1 MKLIGRIIAKYRV
14 LVILLAVALLVPSVL
29 GFIRTRVN
37 YDILSYLPDTLET
50 VYGQDVLVEDFG
62 SGAFSMV
69 IVEGMDKRDVAA
81 LETALEGVDHVEEVL
96 WYDDALGIDV
106 PDEML
111 PKKVRDIFFHDD
123 ATMMIALFDDTT
135 SSEDTMAAIAD
146 MRRLVSRQCYISG
159 MAGIVTD
166 IKNLAMQEMPVY
178 VVVAAVLS
186 LLVLLLTTTSFVVP
200 FLFLASIGVAI
211 VYNMGSNVFLGQISY
226 ITQAL
231 VAVLQLGVTMDY
243 SIFLLHSYEAAREH
257 TEDRNAAMGEA
268 ISETFLSVIGSSVT
282 TIAGFAALIFMTF
295 ALGRDLGV
303 VMIKGVIIGVLC
315 CVTFLPAMIL
325 TFENV
330 IERTR
335 HRPFLPNLDRVSD
348 FIIKHRLVWIL
359 VFLVIFYPAYRGNN
373 DVQLYYNID
382 KGLPDTLDSAVANK
396 KLSEEFNMSNIHI
409 LMADSGMPAK
419 DKNLMLEEIE
429 DVDGVQWVLGLST
442 ISGGMIPEDMLP
454 QRLTEKL
461 RTDKN
466 ELMLICSDYASA
478 TPEVNAQIAKINDIV
493 HSYDASA
500 MVIGEAPLMKDLE
513 DTTNVDLQRVNFLS
527 VAAIFVIILL
537 VFKSVSLPF
546 LLVLVI
552 EFAINVNMAVPYFQ
566 HVSLPFVASI
576 VIGTIQLGATVD
588 YAILMTNRY
597 LTERISGR
605 SKMESVQIAHRSCI
619 LSIITSGASFFV
631 ATFGVSAYT
640 RVDMIGSICTLLSR
654 GALISMAS
662 VILLMPATYIIF
674 DGLIMA
680 TTGILRKAKK
690 EAAAPKS
697 AVKTS

>member
-1 MKLIGRIIAKYRV
+1 MKLIGRIIARYRV

-29 GFIRTRVN
+29 GFIKTRVN

-200 FLFLASIGVAI
+200 FLFLASIGAAI

-257 TEDRNAAMGEA
+257 TEDRNEAMGEA

-330 IERTR
+330 IEKTR
-335 HRPFLPNLDRVSD
+335 HRPFLPNLDGVSD

-382 KGLPDTLDSAVANK
+382 KGLPDTLDSAIANK
-396 KLSEEFNMSNIHI
+396 KLSEEFNMSNVHI

-419 DKNLMLEEIE
+419 DKNLMLEDIE

-513 DTTNVDLQRVNFLS
+513 DVNNVDLVRVNTVS
-527 VAAIFVIILL
+527 VLAIFIIVMF
-537 VFKSVSLPF
+537 VFKSLTLPAI
-546 LLVLVI
+546 LVTVI
-552 EFAINVNMAVPYFQ
+552 EFAIFINMAWSYYTGVQ
-566 HVSLPFVASI
+566 QPFVAP
-576 VIGTIQLGATVD
+576 VVVGTIQLGATVD
-588 YAILMTNRY
+588 YAILMTSHYVRQRQAG
-597 LTERISGR
+597 LEKHAAVSA
-605 SKMESVQIAHRSCI
+605 AHRASMV
-619 LSIITSGASFFV
+619 SIITSGLSLFAATVGV
-631 ATFGVSAYT
+631 AVYSN
-640 RVDMIGSICTLLSR
+640 VDMIKAIVILLAR
-654 GALISMAS
+654 GALISMVV
-662 VILLMPATYIIF
+662 VIMLLPAFLLVF
-674 DGLIMA
+674 DKVICY
-680 TTGILRKAKK
+680 TTAGMKK
-690 EAAAPKS
+690 CVQS
-697 AVKTS
+697 

>member
-1 MKLIGRIIAKYRV
+1 LKLIGKIIARYRV

-29 GFIRTRVN
+29 GFIKTRVN

-69 IVEGMDKRDVAA
+69 IVEGMDKRDVAT

-243 SIFLLHSYEAAREH
+243 SIFLLHSYETAREH

-335 HRPFLPNLDRVSD
+335 HRPFLPNMDGISD

-359 VFLVIFYPAYRGNN
+359 IFLVIVYPAYRGNN

-419 DKNLMLEEIE
+419 DKNLMLAEIE

-513 DTTNVDLQRVNFLS
+513 DVNNVDLVRVNTVS
-527 VAAIFVIILL
+527 VLAIFIIVMF
-537 VFKSVSLPF
+537 VFKSLTLPAI
-546 LLVLVI
+546 LVTVI
-552 EFAINVNMAVPYFQ
+552 EFAIFINMAWSYYTGVQ
-566 HVSLPFVASI
+566 QPFVAP
-576 VIGTIQLGATVD
+576 VVVGTIQLGATVD
-588 YAILMTNRY
+588 YAILMTSHYVRQRQAG
-597 LTERISGR
+597 LEKHAAVSA
-605 SKMESVQIAHRSCI
+605 AHRASMV
-619 LSIITSGASFFV
+619 SIITSGLSLFAATVGV
-631 ATFGVSAYT
+631 AVYSN
-640 RVDMIGSICTLLSR
+640 VDMIKAIVILLAR
-654 GALISMAS
+654 GALISMVV
-662 VILLMPATYIIF
+662 VIMLLPAFLLVF
-674 DGLIMA
+674 DKVICY
-680 TTGILRKAKK
+680 TTAGMKK
-690 EAAAPKS
+690 CVQS
-697 AVKTS
+697 

>member
-382 KGLPDTLDSAVANK
+382 KGLPDTLDSAIANK
-396 KLSEEFNMSNIHI
+396 KLSEEFNMSNVHI

-419 DKNLMLEEIE
+419 DKNLMLEDIE

-513 DTTNVDLQRVNFLS
+513 DVNNVDLVRVNTVS
-527 VAAIFVIILL
+527 VLAIFIIVMF
-537 VFKSVSLPF
+537 VFKSLTLPAI
-546 LLVLVI
+546 LVTVI
-552 EFAINVNMAVPYFQ
+552 EFAIFINMAWSYYTGVQ
-566 HVSLPFVASI
+566 QPFVAP
-576 VIGTIQLGATVD
+576 VVVGTIQLGATVD
-588 YAILMTNRY
+588 YAILMTSHYVRQRQAG
-597 LTERISGR
+597 LEKHAAVSA
-605 SKMESVQIAHRSCI
+605 AHKASMV
-619 LSIITSGASFFV
+619 SIITSGLSLFAATVGV
-631 ATFGVSAYT
+631 AVYSN
-640 RVDMIGSICTLLSR
+640 VDMIKAIVILLAR
-654 GALISMAS
+654 GALISMVV
-662 VILLMPATYIIF
+662 VIMLLPAFLLVF
-674 DGLIMA
+674 DKVICC
-680 TTGILRKAKK
+680 TTVGMRKCL
-690 EAAAPKS
+690 KS
-697 AVKTS
+697 

>member
-1 MKLIGRIIAKYRV
+1 MKLIGRIIARYRV

-146 MRRLVSRQCYISG
+146 MRRLVNRQCYISG

-335 HRPFLPNLDRVSD
+335 HRPFLPNMDGISD

-382 KGLPDTLDSAVANK
+382 KGLPDTLDSAIANK
-396 KLSEEFNMSNIHI
+396 KLSEEFNMSNVHI

-419 DKNLMLEEIE
+419 DKNLMLEDIE

-454 QRLTEKL
+454 QRLTGKL

-513 DTTNVDLQRVNFLS
+513 DVNNVDLVRVNTVS
-527 VAAIFVIILL
+527 VLAIFIIVMF
-537 VFKSVSLPF
+537 VFKSLTLPAI
-546 LLVLVI
+546 LVTVI
-552 EFAINVNMAVPYFQ
+552 EFAIFINMAWSYYTGVQ
-566 HVSLPFVASI
+566 QPFVAP
-576 VIGTIQLGATVD
+576 VVVGTIQLGATVD
-588 YAILMTNRY
+588 YAILMTSHYVRQRQAG
-597 LTERISGR
+597 LEKHAAVSA
-605 SKMESVQIAHRSCI
+605 AHRASMV
-619 LSIITSGASFFV
+619 SIITSGLSLFAATVGV
-631 ATFGVSAYT
+631 AVYSN
-640 RVDMIGSICTLLSR
+640 VDMIKAIVILLAR
-654 GALISMAS
+654 GALISMVV
-662 VILLMPATYIIF
+662 VIMLLPAFLLVF
-674 DGLIMA
+674 DKVICY
-680 TTGILRKAKK
+680 TTAGMKK
-690 EAAAPKS
+690 CVQS
-697 AVKTS
+697 

>member
-1 MKLIGRIIAKYRV
+1 MKLIGRIIARYRV

-29 GFIRTRVN
+29 GFIKTRVN

-111 PKKVRDIFFHDD
+111 PKKVRDIFFHDN

-146 MRRLVSRQCYISG
+146 MRRLVNKQCYISG

-335 HRPFLPNLDRVSD
+335 HRPFLPNMDGISD

-513 DTTNVDLQRVNFLS
+513 DVNNVDLVRVNTVS
-527 VAAIFVIILL
+527 VLAIFIIVMF
-537 VFKSVSLPF
+537 VFKSLTLPAI
-546 LLVLVI
+546 LVTVI
-552 EFAINVNMAVPYFQ
+552 EFAIFINMAWSYYTGVQ
-566 HVSLPFVASI
+566 QPFVAP
-576 VIGTIQLGATVD
+576 VVVGTIQLGATVD
-588 YAILMTNRY
+588 YAILMTSHYVRQRQAG
-597 LTERISGR
+597 LEKHAAVSA
-605 SKMESVQIAHRSCI
+605 AHRASMV
-619 LSIITSGASFFV
+619 SIITSGLSLFAATVGV
-631 ATFGVSAYT
+631 AVYSN
-640 RVDMIGSICTLLSR
+640 VDMIKAIVILLAR
-654 GALISMAS
+654 GALISMVV
-662 VILLMPATYIIF
+662 VIMLLPAFLLVF
-674 DGLIMA
+674 DKVICC
-680 TTGILRKAKK
+680 TTVGMRKCL
-690 EAAAPKS
+690 KS
-697 AVKTS
+697 

>member
-513 DTTNVDLQRVNFLS
+513 DVNNVDLVRVNTVS
-527 VAAIFVIILL
+527 VLAIFIIVMF
-537 VFKSVSLPF
+537 VFKSLTLPAI
-546 LLVLVI
+546 LVTVI
-552 EFAINVNMAVPYFQ
+552 EFAIFINMAWSYYTGVQ
-566 HVSLPFVASI
+566 QPFVAP
-576 VIGTIQLGATVD
+576 VVVGTIQLGATVD
-588 YAILMTNRY
+588 YAILMTSHYVRQRQAG
-597 LTERISGR
+597 LEKHAAVSA
-605 SKMESVQIAHRSCI
+605 AHKASMV
-619 LSIITSGASFFV
+619 SIITSGLSLFAATVGV
-631 ATFGVSAYT
+631 AVYSN
-640 RVDMIGSICTLLSR
+640 VDMIKAIVILLAR
-654 GALISMAS
+654 GALISMVV
-662 VILLMPATYIIF
+662 VIMLLPAFLLVF
-674 DGLIMA
+674 DKVICC
-680 TTGILRKAKK
+680 TTVGMRKCR
-690 EAAAPKS
+690 KS
-697 AVKTS
+697 

>member
-111 PKKVRDIFFHDD
+111 PKKVRDIFFHDN

-146 MRRLVSRQCYISG
+146 MRRLVNKQCYISG

-335 HRPFLPNLDRVSD
+335 HRPFLPNMDGISD

-513 DTTNVDLQRVNFLS
+513 DVNNVDLVRVNTVS
-527 VAAIFVIILL
+527 VLAIFIIVMF
-537 VFKSVSLPF
+537 VFKSLTLPAI
-546 LLVLVI
+546 LVTVI
-552 EFAINVNMAVPYFQ
+552 EFAIFINMAWSYYTGVQ
-566 HVSLPFVASI
+566 QPFVAP
-576 VIGTIQLGATVD
+576 VVVGTIQLGATVD
-588 YAILMTNRY
+588 YAILMTSHYVRQRQAG
-597 LTERISGR
+597 LEKHAAVSA
-605 SKMESVQIAHRSCI
+605 AHRASMV
-619 LSIITSGASFFV
+619 SIITSGLSLFPATVGV
-631 ATFGVSAYT
+631 AVYSN
-640 RVDMIGSICTLLSR
+640 VDMIKAIVILLAR
-654 GALISMAS
+654 GALISMVV
-662 VILLMPATYIIF
+662 VIMLLPAFLLVF
-674 DGLIMA
+674 DKVICY
-680 TTGILRKAKK
+680 TTAGMKK
-690 EAAAPKS
+690 CVQS
-697 AVKTS
+697 

>member
-1 MKLIGRIIAKYRV
+1 MKLIGKIIARYRV

-29 GFIRTRVN
+29 GFIKTRVN

-69 IVEGMDKRDVAA
+69 IVEGMDKRDVAT

-243 SIFLLHSYEAAREH
+243 SIFLLHSYETAREH

-335 HRPFLPNLDRVSD
+335 HRPFLPNMDGISD

-359 VFLVIFYPAYRGNN
+359 IFLVIVYPAYRGNN

-419 DKNLMLEEIE
+419 DKNLMLAEIE

-513 DTTNVDLQRVNFLS
+513 DVNNVDLVRVNTVS
-527 VAAIFVIILL
+527 VLAIFIIVMF
-537 VFKSVSLPF
+537 VFKSLTLPAI
-546 LLVLVI
+546 LVTVI
-552 EFAINVNMAVPYFQ
+552 EFAIFINMAWSYYTGVQ
-566 HVSLPFVASI
+566 QPFVAP
-576 VIGTIQLGATVD
+576 VVVGTIQLGATVD
-588 YAILMTNRY
+588 YAILMTSHYVRQRQAG
-597 LTERISGR
+597 LEKHAAVSA
-605 SKMESVQIAHRSCI
+605 AHRASMV
-619 LSIITSGASFFV
+619 SIITSGLSLFAATVGV
-631 ATFGVSAYT
+631 AVYSN
-640 RVDMIGSICTLLSR
+640 VDMIKAIVILLAR
-654 GALISMAS
+654 GALISMVV
-662 VILLMPATYIIF
+662 VIMLLPAFLLVF
-674 DGLIMA
+674 DKVICY
-680 TTGILRKAKK
+680 TTAGMKK
-690 EAAAPKS
+690 CVQS
-697 AVKTS
+697 

>member
-1 MKLIGRIIAKYRV
+1 MKLIGRIIARYRV

-111 PKKVRDIFFHDD
+111 PKKVRDIFFHDN

-146 MRRLVSRQCYISG
+146 MRRLVNRQCYISG

-243 SIFLLHSYEAAREH
+243 SIFLLHSYETAREH

-335 HRPFLPNLDRVSD
+335 HRPFLPNMDGISD

-396 KLSEEFNMSNIHI
+396 KLSEEFNMSNVHI

-419 DKNLMLEEIE
+419 DKNLMLAEIE

-513 DTTNVDLQRVNFLS
+513 DVNNVDLVRVNTVS
-527 VAAIFVIILL
+527 VLAIFIIVMF
-537 VFKSVSLPF
+537 VFKSLTLPAI
-546 LLVLVI
+546 LVTVI
-552 EFAINVNMAVPYFQ
+552 EFAIFINMAWSYYTGVQ
-566 HVSLPFVASI
+566 QPFVAP
-576 VIGTIQLGATVD
+576 VVVGTIQLGATVD
-588 YAILMTNRY
+588 YAILMTSHYVRQRQAG
-597 LTERISGR
+597 LEKHAAVSA
-605 SKMESVQIAHRSCI
+605 AHRASMV
-619 LSIITSGASFFV
+619 SIITSGLSLFAATVGV
-631 ATFGVSAYT
+631 AVYSN
-640 RVDMIGSICTLLSR
+640 VDMIKAIVILLAR
-654 GALISMAS
+654 GALISMVV
-662 VILLMPATYIIF
+662 VIMLLPAFLLVF
-674 DGLIMA
+674 DKVICY
-680 TTGILRKAKK
+680 TTAGMKK
-690 EAAAPKS
+690 CVQS
-697 AVKTS
+697 

>member
-1 MKLIGRIIAKYRV
+1 MKLIGRIIARYRV

-111 PKKVRDIFFHDD
+111 PKKVRDIFFHDN

-335 HRPFLPNLDRVSD
+335 HRPFLPNMDGISD

-419 DKNLMLEEIE
+419 DKNLMLAEIE

-513 DTTNVDLQRVNFLS
+513 DVNNVDLVRVNTVS
-527 VAAIFVIILL
+527 VLAIFIIVMF
-537 VFKSVSLPF
+537 VFKSLTLPAI
-546 LLVLVI
+546 LVTVI
-552 EFAINVNMAVPYFQ
+552 EFAIFINMAWSYYTGVQ
-566 HVSLPFVASI
+566 QPFVAP
-576 VIGTIQLGATVD
+576 VVVGTIQLGATVD
-588 YAILMTNRY
+588 YAILMTSHYVRQRQAG
-597 LTERISGR
+597 LEKHAAVSA
-605 SKMESVQIAHRSCI
+605 AHRASMV
-619 LSIITSGASFFV
+619 SIITSGLSLFAATVGV
-631 ATFGVSAYT
+631 AVYSN
-640 RVDMIGSICTLLSR
+640 VDMIKAIVILLAR
-654 GALISMAS
+654 GALISMVV
-662 VILLMPATYIIF
+662 VIMLLPAFLLVF
-674 DGLIMA
+674 DKVICY
-680 TTGILRKAKK
+680 TTAGMKK
-690 EAAAPKS
+690 CVQS
-697 AVKTS
+697 

>member
-1 MKLIGRIIAKYRV
+1 MKLIGRIIARYRV

-146 MRRLVSRQCYISG
+146 MRRLVNRQCYISG

-335 HRPFLPNLDRVSD
+335 HRPFLPNMDGISD

-382 KGLPDTLDSAVANK
+382 KGLPDTLDSAIANK

-419 DKNLMLEEIE
+419 DKNLMLEDIE

-442 ISGGMIPEDMLP
+442 ISGGMIPADMLP
-454 QRLTEKL
+454 QRLTGKL

-513 DTTNVDLQRVNFLS
+513 DVNNVDLVRVNTVS
-527 VAAIFVIILL
+527 VLAIFIIVMF
-537 VFKSVSLPF
+537 VFKSLTLPAI
-546 LLVLVI
+546 LVTVI
-552 EFAINVNMAVPYFQ
+552 EFAIFINMAWSYYTGVQ
-566 HVSLPFVASI
+566 QPFVAP
-576 VIGTIQLGATVD
+576 VVVGTIQLGATVD
-588 YAILMTNRY
+588 YAILMTSHYVRQRQAG
-597 LTERISGR
+597 LEKHAAVSA
-605 SKMESVQIAHRSCI
+605 AHRASMV
-619 LSIITSGASFFV
+619 SIITSGLSLFAATVGV
-631 ATFGVSAYT
+631 AVYSN
-640 RVDMIGSICTLLSR
+640 VDMIKAIVILLAR
-654 GALISMAS
+654 GALISMVV
-662 VILLMPATYIIF
+662 VIMLLPAFLLVF
-674 DGLIMA
+674 DKVICY
-680 TTGILRKAKK
+680 TTAGMKK
-690 EAAAPKS
+690 CVQS
-697 AVKTS
+697 

>member
-1 MKLIGRIIAKYRV
+1 MKLIGRIIARYRV

-146 MRRLVSRQCYISG
+146 MRRLVNRQCYISG

-335 HRPFLPNLDRVSD
+335 HRPFLPNMDGISD

-382 KGLPDTLDSAVANK
+382 KGLPDTLDSAIANK

-419 DKNLMLEEIE
+419 DKNLMLEDIE

-442 ISGGMIPEDMLP
+442 ISGGMIPADMLP
-454 QRLTEKL
+454 QRLTGKL

-513 DTTNVDLQRVNFLS
+513 DVNNVDLVRVNTVS
-527 VAAIFVIILL
+527 VLAIFIIVMF
-537 VFKSVSLPF
+537 VFKSLTLPAI
-546 LLVLVI
+546 LVTVI
-552 EFAINVNMAVPYFQ
+552 EFAIFINMAWSYYTGVQ
-566 HVSLPFVASI
+566 QPFVAP
-576 VIGTIQLGATVD
+576 VVVGTIQLGATVD
-588 YAILMTNRY
+588 YAILMTSHYVRQRQAG
-597 LTERISGR
+597 LEKHAAVSA
-605 SKMESVQIAHRSCI
+605 AHRASMV
-619 LSIITSGASFFV
+619 SIITSGLSLFAATVGV
-631 ATFGVSAYT
+631 AVYSN
-640 RVDMIGSICTLLSR
+640 VDMIKAIVILLAR
-654 GALISMAS
+654 GALISMVV
-662 VILLMPATYIIF
+662 VIVLLPAFLLVF
-674 DGLIMA
+674 DKVICY
-680 TTGILRKAKK
+680 TTAGMKK
-690 EAAAPKS
+690 CVQS
-697 AVKTS
+697 

>member
-1 MKLIGRIIAKYRV
+1 MKLIGRIIARYRV

-29 GFIRTRVN
+29 GFIKTRVN

-146 MRRLVSRQCYISG
+146 MRRLVNRQCYISG

-243 SIFLLHSYEAAREH
+243 SIFLLHSYETAREH

-330 IERTR
+330 IEKTR
-335 HRPFLPNLDRVSD
+335 HRPFLPNLDGVSD

-382 KGLPDTLDSAVANK
+382 KGLPDTLDSAIANK

-409 LMADSGMPAK
+409 LMADSSMPAK
-419 DKNLMLEEIE
+419 DKNLMLAEIE

-454 QRLTEKL
+454 QRLTGKL

-513 DTTNVDLQRVNFLS
+513 DVNNVDLVRVNTVS
-527 VAAIFVIILL
+527 VLAIFIIVMF
-537 VFKSVSLPF
+537 VFKSLTLPAI
-546 LLVLVI
+546 LVTVI
-552 EFAINVNMAVPYFQ
+552 EFAIFINMAWSYYTGVQ
-566 HVSLPFVASI
+566 QPFVAP
-576 VIGTIQLGATVD
+576 VVVGTIQLGATVD
-588 YAILMTNRY
+588 YAILMTSHYVRQRQAG
-597 LTERISGR
+597 LEKHAAVSA
-605 SKMESVQIAHRSCI
+605 AHKASMV
-619 LSIITSGASFFV
+619 SIITSGLSLFAATVGV
-631 ATFGVSAYT
+631 AVYSN
-640 RVDMIGSICTLLSR
+640 VDMIKAIVILLAR
-654 GALISMAS
+654 GALISMVV
-662 VILLMPATYIIF
+662 VIMLLPAFLLVF
-674 DGLIMA
+674 DKVICY
-680 TTGILRKAKK
+680 TTAGMKK
-690 EAAAPKS
+690 CVQS
-697 AVKTS
+697 